1 MVTRLDG
8 CNILMVQGS
17 ALATRELRDELTQ
30 AGARTHVTTNLIS
43 AYSLLEKIRF
53 HAAIID
59 HGLHNEAFDFCT
71 ELQTAGVPYLNCR
84 APHRLQGLEERE
96 REAKHVVWKIHSLL
110 AMASD
115 APGLVHLSRRPQSGD
130 EGTPLQ

>member
-1 MVTRLDG
+1 MTRLDG
-8 CNILMVQGS
+8 CNILLVQGS

-30 AGARTHVTTNLIS
+30 AGARTYVTANLIS
-43 AYSLLEKIRF
+43 AYGLLEKIRF

-59 HGLHNEAFDFCT
+59 HGLHNEAFDFCA
-71 ELQTAGVPYLNCR
+71 ELQTAGVPYLSCR

-115 APGLVHLSRRPQSGD
+115 APGFVHLSRRPQSGD

>member
-1 MVTRLDG
+1 MTTRLDG
-8 CNILMVQGS
+8 CNILVFQGS
-17 ALATRELRDELTQ
+17 LLGTRELRDHLAQ
-30 AGARTHVTTNLIS
+30 AGARTYVTSNIIS
-43 AYSLLEKIRF
+43 AFGLLEKVRF

-59 HGLHNEAFDFCT
+59 HGLHNEAFDFCS
-71 ELQTAGVPYLNCR
+71 ELQTVGVPYLSCR

-115 APGLVHLSRRPQSGD
+115 APGLVHLARRPQSGD
-130 EGTPLQ
+130 QGTPLQ